1 MTTLVAEKESGTAAS
16 ALVEKVVR
24 ALSEG
29 NVGGDENKPSCAVL
43 HRGLVLAGRILAIS
57 TPPYC
62 TQSGALLVREENAQ
76 ACILKKVASSSKYL
90 LAGDAQQGQSVA

>member
-16 ALVEKVVR
+16 VLVVKVVR

-29 NVGGDENKPSCAVL
+29 SMGGDENEPSCAVL
-43 HRGLVLAGRILAIS
+43 QRGLVLAGRILAIS

-62 TQSGALLVREENAQ
+62 TQSGDLLVREENA
-76 ACILKKVASSSKYL
+76 
-90 LAGDAQQGQSVA
+90 